1 MKVYPH
7 QIAETMFV
15 LDSNERGLILGNEAG
30 LGKTFISMIFI
41 SQNYI
46 EGKKI
51 LIVTP
56 LSLIGQWNELMNYN
70 LTLNYKVLTGEEKP
84 EENMFN
90 DKIVLT
96 TYEYLNNKFDLLK
109 QANFD
114 IVIFDEAQRV
124 GSFYNDKNKYINSL
138 RECIKDSFKL
148 LLTPLPFEI
157 NILKLYGII
166 KFIDENAFNGMD
178 KDTFFKRYYKK
189 EENYTEL
196 LNEVN
201 KYCFRTL
208 KSQVK
213 HYVKILNRVIKMVK
227 YSFNA
232 EEQKLYTM
240 IENYLK
246 MENKKIFPKMELY
259 DLILMFTKNLSSSLS
274 SFSNMI
280 ENVIKRA
287 ESIENCNE

>member
-1 MKVYPH
+1 
-7 QIAETMFV
+7 
-15 LDSNERGLILGNEAG
+15 
-30 LGKTFISMIFI
+30 
-41 SQNYI
+41 
-46 EGKKI
+46 
-51 LIVTP
+51 
-56 LSLIGQWNELMNYN
+56 
-70 LTLNYKVLTGEEKP
+70 
-84 EENMFN
+84 
-90 DKIVLT
+90 
-96 TYEYLNNKFDLLK
+96 
-109 QANFD
+109 
-114 IVIFDEAQRV
+114 
-124 GSFYNDKNKYINSL
+124 
-138 RECIKDSFKL
+138 
-148 LLTPLPFEI
+148 
-157 NILKLYGII
+157 
-166 KFIDENAFNGMD
+166 MD

-213 HYVKILNRVIKMVK
+213 HYVKIPNRVIKMVK

-232 EEQKLYTM
+232 KEQKLYTM
-240 IENYLK
+240 IQNYLK